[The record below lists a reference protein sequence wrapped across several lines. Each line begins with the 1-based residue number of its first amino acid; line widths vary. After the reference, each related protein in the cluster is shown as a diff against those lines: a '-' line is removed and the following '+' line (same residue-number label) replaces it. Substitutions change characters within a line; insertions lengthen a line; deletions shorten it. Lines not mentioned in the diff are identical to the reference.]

1 MEEKNNGIHYK
12 RKMKMVIFQDEV
24 NGVLTDLMA
33 RSHVDNVIYE
43 EGGQQKALSTKLAEI
58 IAAVAL
64 KADSTAV
71 TDDIKAA
78 NDALYNKI
86 MGITAED
93 GATVNEAYDTLKEVA
108 AYLTDHGDVV
118 QGFTNDIAGLKTAV
132 ETLQS
137 GMTKVEHSDMN
148 GNVKVD
154 GAEVVVYQ
162 HPATHPASMITDTA
176 EKVMMTA
183 AERTKLGGVAAGAS
197 AIVSGT
203 GTVADATAVPT
214 LMIKVIEDEEPS
226 A

>member
-1 MEEKNNGIHYK
+1 MAFTTSD
-12 RKMKMVIFQDEV
+12 KMKMVIFQDEV

-64 KADSTAV
+64 KADSTTV
-71 TDDIKAA
+71 TADIKAA

-108 AYLTDHGDVV
+108 EYLTAHGDVV
-118 QGFTNDIAGLKTAV
+118 QGFTTDIAGLKTAV
-132 ETLQS
+132 ESLQS
-137 GMTKVEHSDMN
+137 GMTMVEHSDTN

-183 AERTKLGGVAAGAS
+183 TERQKLGGIAAGAS

-214 LMIKVIEDEEPS
+214 LMIKVIEDENPS

>member
-1 MEEKNNGIHYK
+1 MAFTTSE
-12 RKMKMVIFQDEV
+12 KMKMVIFQDEV
-24 NGVLTDLMA
+24 NGVLTGLMA
-33 RSHVDNVIYE
+33 RSHVDNVIFE
-43 EGGQQKALSTKLAEI
+43 EGGKQIALSTKLAEI
-58 IAAVAL
+58 IATIAA
-64 KADSTAV
+64 KADSAAV
-71 TDDIKAA
+71 TNDIKAA

-108 AYLTDHGDVV
+108 EYLTAHGEVV
-118 QGFTNDIAGLKTAV
+118 QGFTTDIANLKKTV
-132 ETLQS
+132 ETLQT
-137 GMTKVEHSDMN
+137 GMTKVEKSDTN

-176 EKVMMTA
+176 DKVMMTA
-183 AERTKLGGVAAGAS
+183 AERQKLGGVAAGAS

>member
-1 MEEKNNGIHYK
+1 MAFTTSE
-12 RKMKMVIFQDEV
+12 KMKMVIFQDEV
-24 NGVLTDLMA
+24 NGV
-33 RSHVDNVIYE
+33 
-43 EGGQQKALSTKLAEI
+43 
-58 IAAVAL
+58 
-64 KADSTAV
+64 
-71 TDDIKAA
+71 
-78 NDALYNKI
+78 
-86 MGITAED
+86 
-93 GATVNEAYDTLKEVA
+93 
-108 AYLTDHGDVV
+108 LTDHGDVV

-137 GMTKVEHSDMN
+137 GMTKVEHSDTN

>member
-1 MEEKNNGIHYK
+1 MAFTTSE
-12 RKMKMVIFQDEV
+12 KMKMVIFQDEV

-33 RSHVDNVIYE
+33 RSHVDNVIFE
-43 EGGQQKALSTKLAEI
+43 EGGKQIALSTKLAEI
-58 IAAVAL
+58 IATIAA
-64 KADSTAV
+64 KADSAAV
-71 TDDIKAA
+71 TNDIKAA

-108 AYLTDHGDVV
+108 EYLTAHGEVV
-118 QGFTNDIAGLKTAV
+118 QGFTTDIANLKKTV
-132 ETLQS
+132 ETLQT
-137 GMTKVEHSDMN
+137 GMTKVEKSDTN

-176 EKVMMTA
+176 DKVMMTA
-183 AERTKLGGVAAGAS
+183 AERQKLGGVAAGAS

>member
-1 MEEKNNGIHYK
+1 MAFTTSD
-12 RKMKMVIFQDEV
+12 KMKMVIFQDEV

-43 EGGQQKALSTKLAEI
+43 EGGQQKALSAKLAEI

-64 KADSTAV
+64 KADSATV

-108 AYLTDHGDVV
+108 EYLTAHGDVV

-132 ETLQS
+132 ENLKS
-137 GMTKVEHSDMN
+137 GMTKVEHSDTN

-154 GAEVVVYQ
+154 GVEVVVYQ

-214 LMIKVIEDEEPS
+214 LMIKVIEDENPS

>member
-1 MEEKNNGIHYK
+1 MAFTTSE
-12 RKMKMVIFQDEV
+12 KMKMVIFQDEV

-33 RSHVDNVIYE
+33 RSHVDNVIFE
-43 EGGQQKALSTKLAEI
+43 EGGKQIALSTKLAEI
-58 IAAVAL
+58 IAAIAA

-71 TDDIKAA
+71 TADIKAA

-108 AYLTDHGDVV
+108 EYLTAHGEVV
-118 QGFTNDIAGLKTAV
+118 QGFTTDIAGLKQTV
-132 ETLQS
+132 ETLQT
-137 GMTKVEHSDMN
+137 GMTKVEKSDTN

-176 EKVMMTA
+176 DKVMMTA
-183 AERTKLGGVAAGAS
+183 AERQKLGGVAAGAS
-197 AIVSGT
+197 AIVSGA

>member
-1 MEEKNNGIHYK
+1 MAFTTSD
-12 RKMKMVIFQDEV
+12 KMKMVIFQDEV

-43 EGGQQKALSTKLAEI
+43 EGGQQKALSTKLAEV
-58 IAAVAL
+58 IAAIAL
-64 KADSTAV
+64 KANSADVTAE
-71 TDDIKAA
+71 IKAA
-78 NDALYNKI
+78 DDALYNKI

-93 GATVNEAYDTLKEVA
+93 GTTVNEAYDTLKEVA
-108 AYLTDHGDVV
+108 NYLTAHGDVV
-118 QGFTNDIAGLKTAV
+118 QGFTTDIAGLKTAV
-132 ETLQS
+132 EALQS
-137 GMTKVEHSDMN
+137 GMTQVEHSDTN

>member
-1 MEEKNNGIHYK
+1 MAFTTSD
-12 RKMKMVIFQDEV
+12 KMKMVIFQDEV

-43 EGGQQKALSTKLAEI
+43 EGGQQKPLSAKLAEI

-64 KADSTAV
+64 KADSATV

-108 AYLTDHGDVV
+108 EYLTAHGDVV

-132 ETLQS
+132 
-137 GMTKVEHSDMN
+137 
-148 GNVKVD
+148 
-154 GAEVVVYQ
+154 
-162 HPATHPASMITDTA
+162 
-176 EKVMMTA
+176 
-183 AERTKLGGVAAGAS
+183 
-197 AIVSGT
+197 
-203 GTVADATAVPT
+203 PT
-214 LMIKVIEDEEPS
+214 LMIKVIEDENPS

>member
-1 MEEKNNGIHYK
+1 MAFTTSD
-12 RKMKMVIFQDEV
+12 KMKMVIFQDEV

-58 IAAVAL
+58 IAAIAL
-64 KADSTAV
+64 KADSATV

-93 GATVNEAYDTLKEVA
+93 GTTVNEAYDTLKEVA
-108 AYLTDHGDVV
+108 EYLTAHGDVV

-137 GMTKVEHSDMN
+137 GMTKVEHSDTN

-214 LMIKVIEDEEPS
+214 LMIKVIEDENPS

>member
-1 MEEKNNGIHYK
+1 MAFTTSE
-12 RKMKMVIFQDEV
+12 KMKMVIFQDEV

-33 RSHVDNVIYE
+33 RSHVDNVIFE
-43 EGGQQKALSTKLAEI
+43 EGGKQIALSTKMAEI
-58 IAAVAL
+58 IAAIAV
-64 KADSTAV
+64 KADSANVTAE
-71 TDDIKAA
+71 IKAA

-93 GATVNEAYDTLKEVA
+93 GTTVNETFDTLKEIA
-108 AYLTDHGDVV
+108 EYLTTHGEVV
-118 QGFTNDIAGLKTAV
+118 QGFTTDIANLKKTV
-132 ETLQS
+132 ETLQT
-137 GMTKVEHSDMN
+137 GMTKVEKSDTN

-176 EKVMMTA
+176 DKVMMTA
-183 AERTKLGGVAAGAS
+183 AERQKLGGVAAGAS

>member
-1 MEEKNNGIHYK
+1 MAFTTSE
-12 RKMKMVIFQDEV
+12 KMKMVIFQDEV

-33 RSHVDNVIYE
+33 RSHVDNVIFE
-43 EGGQQKALSTKLAEI
+43 EGGKQIALSTKLAEI
-58 IAAVAL
+58 IATIAA
-64 KADSTAV
+64 KADSAAV
-71 TDDIKAA
+71 TNDIKAA

-108 AYLTDHGDVV
+108 EYLTAHGEVV
-118 QGFTNDIAGLKTAV
+118 QGFTTDIANLKKTV
-132 ETLQS
+132 ETLQT
-137 GMTKVEHSDMN
+137 GMTKVEKSDTN

-176 EKVMMTA
+176 DKVMMTA
-183 AERTKLGGVAAGAS
+183 AEREKLGGVAAGAS

>member
-1 MEEKNNGIHYK
+1 MAFTTSE
-12 RKMKMVIFQDEV
+12 KMKMVIFQDEV

-33 RSHVDNVIYE
+33 RSHVDNVIFE
-43 EGGQQKALSTKLAEI
+43 EGGKQIALSTKLAEI
-58 IAAVAL
+58 IATIAA
-64 KADSTAV
+64 KADSAAV
-71 TDDIKAA
+71 TNDIKAA

-108 AYLTDHGDVV
+108 EYLTAHGEVV
-118 QGFTNDIAGLKTAV
+118 QGFTTDIANLKKTV
-132 ETLQS
+132 ETLQT
-137 GMTKVEHSDMN
+137 GMTKVEKSDTN

-176 EKVMMTA
+176 DKVMMTA
-183 AERTKLGGVAAGAS
+183 AERQKLGGVAAGAS

-203 GTVADATAVPT
+203 GTVAGATAVPT

>member
-1 MEEKNNGIHYK
+1 MAFTTSE
-12 RKMKMVIFQDEV
+12 KMKMVIFQDEV

-33 RSHVDNVIYE
+33 RSHVDNVIFE
-43 EGGQQKALSTKLAEI
+43 EGGKQIALSTKMAEI
-58 IAAVAL
+58 IAAIAV
-64 KADSTAV
+64 KADSANVTAE
-71 TDDIKAA
+71 IKAA

-93 GATVNEAYDTLKEVA
+93 GTTVNETFDTLKEIA
-108 AYLTDHGDVV
+108 EYLTTHGEVV
-118 QGFTNDIAGLKTAV
+118 QGFTTDIANPKKTV
-132 ETLQS
+132 ETLQT
-137 GMTKVEHSDMN
+137 GMTKVEKSDTN

-176 EKVMMTA
+176 DKVMMTA
-183 AERTKLGGVAAGAS
+183 AERQKLGGVAAGAS

>member
-1 MEEKNNGIHYK
+1 MAFTTSD
-12 RKMKMVIFQDEV
+12 KMKMVIFQDEV

-58 IAAVAL
+58 IAAIAL
-64 KADSTAV
+64 KANSADVTAE
-71 TDDIKAA
+71 IKAA
-78 NDALYNKI
+78 DDALYNKI

-93 GATVNEAYDTLKEVA
+93 GTTVNEAYDTLKEVA
-108 AYLTDHGDVV
+108 EYLTAHGDVV
-118 QGFTNDIAGLKTAV
+118 QGFTTDIAGLKTAV
-132 ETLQS
+132 EALQS
-137 GMTKVEHSDMN
+137 GMTQVEHSDTN

-214 LMIKVIEDEEPS
+214 LMIKVIEDEEQS
-226 A
+226 V

>member
-1 MEEKNNGIHYK
+1 MAFTTSE
-12 RKMKMVIFQDEV
+12 KMKMVIFQDEV

-33 RSHVDNVIYE
+33 RSHVDNVIFE
-43 EGGQQKALSTKLAEI
+43 EGGKQIALSTKLAEI
-58 IAAVAL
+58 IATIAA

-71 TDDIKAA
+71 TADIKAA

-108 AYLTDHGDVV
+108 EYLTAHGEVV
-118 QGFTNDIAGLKTAV
+118 QGFTTDIANLKKTV
-132 ETLQS
+132 ETLQT
-137 GMTKVEHSDMN
+137 GMTKVEKSDTN

-176 EKVMMTA
+176 DKVMMTA
-183 AERTKLGGVAAGAS
+183 AERQKLGGVAAGTS

-203 GTVADATAVPT
+203 GTVAAATAVPT